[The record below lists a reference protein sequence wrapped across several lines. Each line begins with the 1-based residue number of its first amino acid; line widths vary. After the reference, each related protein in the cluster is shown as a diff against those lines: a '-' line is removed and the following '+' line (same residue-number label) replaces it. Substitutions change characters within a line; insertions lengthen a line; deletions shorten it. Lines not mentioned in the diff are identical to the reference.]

1 MTKPATRRAVKAKVP
16 KAAQRKS
23 GMPSIA
29 VFGASGIS
37 GPHFLEIERRWPKL
51 TEAERQKVIARVYPH
66 MNATLEE
73 LLK

>member
-1 MTKPATRRAVKAKVP
+1 MTKPSTRKAVKATVP
-16 KAAQRKS
+16 KGAQRDN

-29 VFGASGIS
+29 VFGAAGVS

-51 TEAERQKVIARVYPH
+51 TEAERQKVISRVYPH